1 MNESYYTIVTLF
13 YNESFSHSVPLFTN
27 ESIIE
32 IVTDPINETRKDF
45 VSIITDR
52 IIINDCITNLR
63 VKQITHSVPLTL
75 LIHKILEYQIIIEN
89 HLRRFVSYNINDSIE
104 KICISLS

>member
-1 MNESYYTIVTLF
+1 MSDESYYTIVTSF

-45 VSIITDR
+45 VSLITDR
-52 IIINDCITNLR
+52 IIINDCINNLR
-63 VKQITHSVPLTL
+63 MKQFA
-75 LIHKILEYQIIIEN
+75 
-89 HLRRFVSYNINDSIE
+89 RFVSYNFIDP
-104 KICISLS
+104 

>member
-32 IVTDPINETRKDF
+32 IVTDPINETRKE
-45 VSIITDR
+45 T
-52 IIINDCITNLR
+52 CIF
-63 VKQITHSVPLTL
+63 
-75 LIHKILEYQIIIEN
+75 N
-89 HLRRFVSYNINDSIE
+89 HRSNHNQ
-104 KICISLS
+104 

>member
-32 IVTDPINETRKDF
+32 IVTDPINETRKE
-45 VSIITDR
+45 T
-52 IIINDCITNLR
+52 CIFNHRSNHNQWL
-63 VKQITHSVPLTL
+63 
-75 LIHKILEYQIIIEN
+75 YQ
-89 HLRRFVSYNINDSIE
+89 
-104 KICISLS
+104 